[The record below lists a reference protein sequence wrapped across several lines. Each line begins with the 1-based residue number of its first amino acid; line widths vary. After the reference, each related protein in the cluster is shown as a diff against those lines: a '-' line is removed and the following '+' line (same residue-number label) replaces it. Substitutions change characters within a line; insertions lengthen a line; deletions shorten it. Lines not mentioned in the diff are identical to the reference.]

1 MRRHLSERDERIS
14 DIFYY
19 FERHTSLT
27 SGRTVG
33 RKIGVVQELLC
44 KKLLLG
50 FPQVEDTIIYDPRV
64 LGRSG
69 ATHKVEFVF
78 FQPLEVFRLSPGDS
92 VESARAEG
100 LALELVR
107 IREDRSAA
115 TVRVSF
121 SGRTAQCTTEVDR
134 PVTSKN
140 ARTIL
145 EDNGLQLKV
154 SSISGDLVRLSVLQL
169 AAPIATI
176 ESKRVGAQ
184 RFAGSEKLGSG
195 IQTIEKAKQ
204 ASLVAVDFDLKY
216 NESALALSGPGS
228 SRPFRSFVILG
239 NGVHWTEH
247 DLSVLGTYV
256 DYTYLVKDSAIIRY
270 ADYIRKLAE
279 EEGEDFMDYF
289 MAHFM
294 GLSNTTPDDFE
305 VFEEDF
311 EPLRPEGS
319 SDSLQ
324 TTLLAQFGPYP
335 VIDA

>member
-1 MRRHLSERDERIS
+1 MSERDERIS
-14 DIFYY
+14 EIFYY
-19 FERHTSLT
+19 FEPYTSLV

-50 FPQVEDTIIYDPRV
+50 FPQVEDSIIYDPKV

-78 FQPLEVFRLSPGDS
+78 FQPREVLRLCPGDS
-92 VESARAEG
+92 AESTQTEG
-100 LALELVR
+100 LTLEVVR
-107 IREDRSAA
+107 VKEDHSAA
-115 TVRVSF
+115 TLRISLQ
-121 SGRTAQCTTEVDR
+121 GRTAQCTSEVDR
-134 PVTSKN
+134 PVSSKN
-140 ARTIL
+140 ARAIL
-145 EDNGLQLKV
+145 EDSGLQLKV
-154 SSISGDLVRLSVLQL
+154 SSISEDVVRLSVLQL

-184 RFAGSEKLGSG
+184 RFSGSEKLGSG

-216 NESALALSGPGS
+216 NESALALSTPES
-228 SRPFRSFVILG
+228 HRPFRSFVILG

-247 DLSVLGTYV
+247 DLSILSTYV

-270 ADYIRKLAE
+270 AEYIRGLAE
-279 EEGEDFMDYF
+279 ETDEDFMEHF

-294 GLSNTTPDDFE
+294 GLSNTPPDDFE

-311 EPLRPEGS
+311 VPVRPVGL

-324 TTLLAQFGPYP
+324 KTLLAQFDSYP
-335 VIDA
+335 VIGV